1 MAVHVWKQLDCPID
15 IIAAEE
21 PEADACVAHLN
32 HVCSHLLR
40 PVLVVASREKAFR
53 SKQATDIL
61 MRVDVGDIGNV
72 VTLVLEPADH
82 AKIHGRWSTVVEK
95 VPGTDP
101 ILPKLTV
108 IEHWGC
114 KGNLVGRTAPV
125 GAAE

>member
-1 MAVHVWKQLDCPID
+1 VAVRVWKQLDSPIE
-15 IIAAEE
+15 IIAAKE
-21 PEADACVAHLN
+21 PEADTRVARLN
-32 HVCSHLLR
+32 DIRSHLLR
-40 PVLVVASREKAFR
+40 PVLVVTPREKAFR

-72 VTLVLEPADH
+72 VTLALEPGDH
-82 AKIHGRWSTVVEK
+82 AEIHGRWSTVVEK

-108 IEHWGC
+108 IEHRGC
-114 KGNLVGRTAPV
+114 KERLLGRTAPV